1 MLDYDAGTLIVRGD
15 SELMV
20 KQANGTYRVRKPGL
34 KAVEE
39 RATRRSGSSRVSRIE
54 HVPRERNK

>member
-20 KQANGTYRVRKPGL
+20 KQANGTYKVRKPEL
-34 KAVEE
+34 KAVEK
-39 RATRRSGSSRVSRIE
+39 RATRRSGSSRVFR
-54 HVPRERNK
+54 